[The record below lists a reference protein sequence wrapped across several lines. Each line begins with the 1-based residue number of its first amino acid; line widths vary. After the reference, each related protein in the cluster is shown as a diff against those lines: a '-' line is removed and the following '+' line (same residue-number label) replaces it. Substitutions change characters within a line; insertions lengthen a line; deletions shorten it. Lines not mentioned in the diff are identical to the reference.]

1 MSTINVT
8 NFRNNIFEYL
18 TQTIK
23 YNQPLNISTKD
34 GNAVVLSEDDY
45 LGLMETLYLISK
57 TGMAE
62 NLIAGKN
69 TDIADCVSADEVD
82 W

>member
-57 TGMAE
+57 PGME
-62 NLIAGKN
+62 EKLIAGKN
-69 TDIADCVSADEVD
+69 TDIDDCVSADEVD

>member
-57 TGMAE
+57 TGME
-62 NLIAGKN
+62 EKLIAGK
-69 TDIADCVSADEVD
+69 ILI
-82 W
+82 